1 VTSLEPLKGLIKLE
15 KLELLGVAVEDL
27 APLGGLP
34 ALQELQIER
43 AEEGL
48 RLSYSARL
56 ELPKPAEDALH
67 KGVPLYLVAEAQLER
82 KRWYWRDA
90 TVARS
95 ARQWR
100 LSYQPLTRQYRLS
113 NGGLHQTYESL
124 PEALVAIGRASGWL
138 LELREEPQTDGSYEL
153 AFNLRLDTT
162 QLPGP
167 LQIGLGP
174 GAQLSLSREQ
184 AVGVQD
190 LLLPA
195 LAPAATPTA
204 PG

>member
-1 VTSLEPLKGLIKLE
+1 MLRNLLLAVLLLCALHSAAWSQAVLENLKLS
-15 KLELLGVAVEDL
+15 
-27 APLGGLP
+27 
-34 ALQELQIER
+34 R

-48 RLSYSARL
+48 RLAYRVRL
-56 ELPKPAEDALH
+56 ELPKLVDEALH
-67 KGVPLYLVAEAQLER
+67 KGVPLWFVAEAKVSR
-82 KRWYWRDA
+82 SRWYWRDA

-124 PEALVAIGRASGWL
+124 SEALVAIGRASGWL